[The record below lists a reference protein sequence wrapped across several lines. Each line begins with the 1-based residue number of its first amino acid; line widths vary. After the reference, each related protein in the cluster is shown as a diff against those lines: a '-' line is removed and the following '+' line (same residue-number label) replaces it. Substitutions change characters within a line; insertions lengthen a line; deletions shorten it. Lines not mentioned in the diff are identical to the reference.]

1 MKKQQK
7 VLKVSTLALAMT
19 LAYQAQADDLERDP
33 ILNVTEVIVVQGER
47 ASVTEAA
54 TTHWSL
60 DEEMI
65 KASGAQTLDQI
76 LRNVPGIYVRTGG
89 QGTPRV
95 DIRGFKARHV
105 IYLINGVPAND
116 AEDGQFDPSLI
127 PTAQVASIEVSVGPS
142 SVLYGPGGAGGVI
155 NIITKQGDNAPAISG
170 RLEAAKDNTFNGDI
184 SAAGSGDNWQGLVNY
199 SRQQTDGWPMSSDY
213 KDTEYQQGDVRENAD
228 KTLNNF
234 YAQGSYLIND
244 NTQLM
249 ANMSI
254 RDGDWGKPSRD
265 GRGTGSVKF
274 ERVDDYQ
281 AKTFQLG
288 VAHKFNEM
296 FTLRGF
302 GYHNQSDVLETQY
315 KDKTYQAIKA
325 QQDGRS
331 TVQGA
336 NLQFISD
343 LDDAGLLTTAVI
355 AEKQSWESYAIT
367 SNEAAAYSGG
377 NGSGGGT
384 GGGTGGG
391 SGGGTGGGSGGGSG
405 GGNGGGTGGGNG
417 GGTGGGNGGDTGGE
431 SGGGT
436 GGGSGGGSGGGNG
449 GGNGDG
455 NFDDSSWLYTAAL
468 EYQYQGHNYG
478 VTLGGAFHDQDRLNE
493 SENDYSGQLSGYWQ
507 ALEDTRIN
515 MGVARK
521 VRFPSMRN
529 LYAQSSGNAE
539 LQAETSQHYELG
551 LLQQLGHS
559 TELNVAGYYTD
570 AEDYIAKDL
579 DGVYQNMGRYGF
591 KGVDVQLENNSFD
604 NLSMTVSYSFLD
616 TEDKSAEEA
625 MQTLEYRPKHQV
637 RFQAEYVLPFEMRV
651 NLNVER
657 IMDQVYYAQQKIGGN
672 KVLVEQSLE
681 DYTLVDLNLVQ
692 PLMGDKLELYLRATN
707 LLDENYDQS
716 EALPQAGRQVF
727 VGINWQ
733 I

>member
-19 LAYQAQADDLERDP
+19 LAYQAQADELERDP
-33 ILNVTEVIVVQGER
+33 ILNVSEVIVVHGER

-60 DEEMI
+60 DEEEI
-65 KASGAQTLDQI
+65 KASGAQSLDQI
-76 LRNVPGIYVRTGG
+76 LKNVPGIYVRTGG

-170 RLEAAKDNTFNGDI
+170 RLEAAQDNTFNGDI

-249 ANMSI
+249 ANMSF
-254 RDGDWGKPSRD
+254 RDGEWGKPSRD

-302 GYHNQSDVLETQY
+302 GYHNQSDVLESQY

-331 TVQGA
+331 IVQGG
-336 NLQFISD
+336 NLQFISNF
-343 LDDAGLLTTAVI
+343 DDAGLLTTAVI
-355 AEKQSWESYAIT
+355 AEKQSWESHSVTPNA
-367 SNEAAAYSGG
+367 AAAYSGG
-377 NGSGGGT
+377 T
-384 GGGTGGG
+384 
-391 SGGGTGGGSGGGSG
+391 GGGTGGGSGGGSG
-405 GGNGGGTGGGNG
+405 GGNGGGTGGG
-417 GGTGGGNGGDTGGE
+417 TGGGNGGDTGGE
-431 SGGGT
+431 SGGG
-436 GGGSGGGSGGGNG
+436 SGGGNG
-449 GGNGDG
+449 GGTGGGNGDAS
-455 NFDDSSWLYTAAL
+455 FDDSSWLYTAAL
-468 EYQYQGHNYG
+468 EYQYQGNNYG

-551 LLQQLGHS
+551 LQQQLGHA

-591 KGVDVQLENNSFD
+591 KGVDIQLENNSFD
-604 NLSMTVSYSFLD
+604 NLSMMVSYSFLD

-657 IMDQVYYAQQKIGGN
+657 IMDQVYYAQQKVDGN

-681 DYTLVDLNLVQ
+681 DYTLVDVNLVQ

>member
-7 VLKVSTLALAMT
+7 VLRVSTLALAMS
-19 LAYQAQADDLERDP
+19 LAYQVQADEIDRDP
-33 ILNVTEVIVVQGER
+33 ILDVAEVIVVHGER

-60 DEEMI
+60 DEEAI
-65 KASGAQTLDQI
+65 KASGAQSLDQV
-76 LRNVPGIYVRTGG
+76 LKNVPGIYVRTGG

-127 PTAQVASIEVSVGPS
+127 PTAQIESIEVSVGPS

-155 NIITKQGDNAPAISG
+155 NIITKRGDNAPALSG
-170 RLEAAKDNTFNGDI
+170 RIEAAEDNTFNGDI
-184 SAAGSGDNWQGLVNY
+184 SAAGSGEKWQGLVNY

-213 KDTEYQQGDVRENAD
+213 KDTEYQQGDIRENAD

-234 YAQGSYLIND
+234 YAQGSYLISD

-249 ANMSI
+249 ANMSY
-254 RDGDWGKPSRD
+254 RDGEWGKPSRD

-274 ERVDDYQ
+274 ERVDDYES
-281 AKTFQLG
+281 KTFQLG
-288 VAHKFNEM
+288 VAHKFNDT

-315 KDKTYQAIKA
+315 KDKSYQAIKA
-325 QQDGRS
+325 QQQGRS
-331 TVQGA
+331 TVQGG
-336 NLQFISD
+336 NLQFIAN
-343 LDDAGLLTTAVI
+343 LDNAGVLTSALI
-355 AEKQSWESYAIT
+355 AEKQSWESYSVAT
-367 SNEAAAYSGG
+367 NGANTLSGNG
-377 NGSGGGT
+377 GGSGSGGGNGGDSGS
-384 GGGTGGG
+384 GGGNGGG
-391 SGGGTGGGSGGGSG
+391 SGSGGGNGGGSGSGGGNGGGSGSG
-405 GGNGGGTGGGNG
+405 GGNGGGT
-417 GGTGGGNGGDTGGE
+417 
-431 SGGGT
+431 
-436 GGGSGGGSGGGNG
+436 
-449 GGNGDG
+449 
-455 NFDDSSWLYTAAL
+455 FDDSSWLYTAAL
-468 EYQYQGHNYG
+468 EYQYQADNYG
-478 VTLGGAFHDQDRLNE
+478 VTVGGAFHDQDRIKE
-493 SENDYSGQLSGYWQ
+493 SENDYSAQVSGYWQ
-507 ALEDTRIN
+507 PLEDTRIN

-529 LYAQSSGNAE
+529 LYAQSTGNAD
-539 LQAETSQHYELG
+539 LQAETSEHYELG
-551 LLQQLGHS
+551 LLQQLGYS
-559 TELNVAGYYTD
+559 TELNIAGYYTD

-579 DGVYQNMGRYGF
+579 DGMYQNMGRYGF
-591 KGVDVQLENNSFD
+591 KGVDLQLENNSFD
-604 NLSMTVSYSFLD
+604 DLSMTLSYSYLD
-616 TEDKSAEEA
+616 TEDKSAEEH

-637 RFQAEYVLPFEMRV
+637 RFQAAYTLPFATSI

-657 IMDQVYYAQQKIGGN
+657 IMDQVYYAQH
-672 KVLVEQSLE
+672 KVAGTTQLVEQSLD
-681 DYTLVDLNLVQ
+681 DYTLVDINIVQ
-692 PLMGDKLELYLRATN
+692 PLMDDKLELYLRATN

-727 VGINWQ
+727 IGINWQ